1 MKRLARTLPLAIA
14 LALAACA
21 EVSPVR
27 QPSEIRPLPG
37 SSISHVDIEP
47 STLPAGY
54 SSNDWDDLRAS
65 FAMDDC
71 ADPAALSWAREYTR
85 NPARFEAQM
94 REVLPRVA
102 FIQGIAKQHGVPGEF
117 VLLPWVE
124 SQFRPMFGR
133 RDRPAGMWQIM
144 PATASNIGLRIDGH
158 YDGRLDVPAAAEAVM
173 TLLQRYH
180 DQLHDWRLVNYAFNA
195 GEFSIQKLVDK
206 YGLPAAEPV
215 VPKFPVRSGTRQH
228 LVKLLAISCVIREP
242 ARFDITLPLLA
253 PEQQLVSVP
262 VSKTMPIGTAATQA
276 GMSVDELY
284 NLNAGLRDGI
294 AGKPAAPYLLM
305 PRDHAQQ
312 LQEALL
318 QPADDAS
325 PLSSSPPASEP
336 AAERGSSTQQANV
349 APVTPTKRGQTKRTK
364 GPAVASAQ
372 HVVGKGESLWSVAH
386 RYRVKVSQLQS
397 WNHLQ
402 GTELKPGQSIIVR
415 QMD

>member
-1 MKRLARTLPLAIA
+1 MKRLTRLLPLAIS
-14 LALAACA
+14 LTLAACA
-21 EVSPVR
+21 DVGPIR
-27 QPSEIRPLPG
+27 QPSEIRPLLG

-71 ADPAALSWAREYTR
+71 ADPAALSMAHEYTR
-85 NPARFEAQM
+85 NPQRFEAQM

-144 PATASNIGLRIDGH
+144 PATASSIGLRIDGH

-206 YGLPAAEPV
+206 HGVPAAEPV
-215 VPKFPVRSGTRQH
+215 IPKFPVRSGTREH

-242 ARFDITLPLLA
+242 ARFDISLPLLA
-253 PEQQLVSVP
+253 PDQQLVAVP
-262 VSKTMPIGTAATQA
+262 VPKTIPIGTAASQA

-284 NLNAGLRDGI
+284 SLNAGLRDGI

-312 LQEALL
+312 LQQAWL
-318 QPADDAS
+318 QPVVDEDQQL
-325 PLSSSPPASEP
+325 PSPPTSEP
-336 AAERGSSTQQANV
+336 DALPKPTSQHVVDRSAPGKRKKPQRDKAAST
-349 APVTPTKRGQTKRTK
+349 
-364 GPAVASAQ
+364 ASAK
-372 HVVGKGESLWSVAH
+372 HVVGKGESLWGVAQ
-386 RYRVKVSQLQS
+386 RYHVEVSELQS

-402 GTELKPGQSIIVR
+402 GTTLKPGQSIIVK
-415 QMD
+415 QID

>member
-1 MKRLARTLPLAIA
+1 MKRPSQVLPLAIS

-21 EVSPVR
+21 DVSPVR
-27 QPSEIRPLPG
+27 QPSEIHPLPG

-54 SSNDWDDLRAS
+54 SSNDWDDLRAT

-94 REVLPRVA
+94 REALPRVA

-124 SQFRPMFGR
+124 SQFRPMFGN

-144 PATASNIGLRIDGH
+144 PATASSIGLRIDGH
-158 YDGRLDVPAAAEAVM
+158 YDGRLDVPAAADAVM

-180 DQLHDWRLVNYAFNA
+180 DQLRDWRLVNYAFNA

-206 YGLPAAEPV
+206 YGVPAAQPV
-215 VPKFPVRSGTRQH
+215 VPKFPVRSGTREH

-242 ARFDITLPLLA
+242 ARFNITLPVLA

-262 VSKTMPIGTAATQA
+262 VPKSMPIGTAATQA

-305 PRDHAQQ
+305 PRRHAQQ

-318 QPADDAS
+318 QPPDEAS
-325 PLSSSPPASEP
+325 QSSPPAAQP
-336 AAERGSSTQQANV
+336 AADSMQSSQQASADHTAAGQRSKGTRDKAAVV
-349 APVTPTKRGQTKRTK
+349 ADTR
-364 GPAVASAQ
+364 
-372 HVVGKGESLWSVAH
+372 HVVGKGESLWSVAR

-402 GTELKPGQSIIVR
+402 GTALKPGQSIIVR